1 MPSLRVEPN
10 YQFVQRSSPMNNS
23 RQSEK
28 IEPMLC
34 ESDKTETLGTKSGDS
49 ALKSAA
55 PEVPSESWMRR
66 WLPVLVGDLLLAG
79 VLTGAF
85 WQLGES
91 REDARADRADQLED
105 SRADRAN
112 RLEDARADRA
122 DQLEEARAERAQ
134 HLEDERTE
142 SSDKR
147 AMQQTLYLAYL
158 RGIVMPSEDLS
169 HLSFGGRDMTGAD
182 LWDADLRQARLI
194 GTRLVGADLSDA
206 NLAGADLFRA
216 NLSESYAPTSNLSG
230 TKLVET
236 DLSLAYLRGADLSGA
251 DLSGTNLTG
260 ADLTEAK
267 LSGAKWNPT
276 AQPPTWPDGFA
287 APKNAWHP
295 ESDG

>member
-91 REDARADRADQLED
+91 REDARADRADQLE
-105 SRADRAN
+105 
-112 RLEDARADRA
+112 
-122 DQLEEARAERAQ
+122 EARAERAQ

-147 AMQQTLYLAYL
+147 AMQQTLYVADL